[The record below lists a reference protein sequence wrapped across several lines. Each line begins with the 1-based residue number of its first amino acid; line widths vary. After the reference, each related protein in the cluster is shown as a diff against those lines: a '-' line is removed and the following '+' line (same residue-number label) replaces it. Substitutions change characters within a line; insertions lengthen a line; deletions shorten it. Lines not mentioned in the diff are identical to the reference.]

1 MVFPNENVEVP
12 RKQSFPIYGN
22 EVVSQAQI
30 PQVPQ
35 FAQLPQVQ
43 TSLRMQERPVNSMV
57 NAPSIPQPNVAYTP
71 QNNVVS
77 SGYRQV
83 KVGEALP
90 QPQQQ
95 QIYSSVQ
102 VNPSQIPQ
110 NVQVAQNVQYSP
122 NAASNLLNMVSN
134 ETRPIIRMPEEPKLP
149 FLSYQQ
155 YQQNQ
160 VTVPPSNPP
169 QSQAPT
175 QPQVQQSINSTVA
188 PNTSQSNGYFFS
200 SQSNNN
206 FPQSNPTILPQISA
220 SSSSTNYANN
230 IVNSVLN

>member
-1 MVFPNENVEVP
+1 MPIGGDARYFQSNPIVQQGRSQLVDSQINSYFRPNNSQRYFEAANNLNGNGQVVQNTQAPVLAFLSENVEVP

-22 EVVSQAQI
+22 EVVSQTQI

-43 TSLRMQERPVNSMV
+43 PSLRMQERPVNSMV
-57 NAPSIPQPNVAYTP
+57 NAPSIPQPNVVYTQ
-71 QNNVVS
+71 QNNIVS

-83 KVGEALP
+83 KVGEASP

-110 NVQVAQNVQYSP
+110 NVQVAQNVQYNP

-134 ETRPIIRMPEEPKLP
+134 
-149 FLSYQQ
+149 
-155 YQQNQ
+155 
-160 VTVPPSNPP
+160 
-169 QSQAPT
+169 
-175 QPQVQQSINSTVA
+175 
-188 PNTSQSNGYFFS
+188 
-200 SQSNNN
+200 
-206 FPQSNPTILPQISA
+206 
-220 SSSSTNYANN
+220 
-230 IVNSVLN
+230 